1 MSQWQ
6 ALKQHPDL
14 RVKPCS
20 AGWQMMLVS
29 WLCSLHLHPVHSAG
43 FLLGALQFTESFL
56 CLGCLSDSR
65 GAGWWTNNPG
75 SDVVPNIRL
84 KLVREHPIFVNNS
97 LGLTYPFCWGSQ
109 EQRVPGT
116 HSGRLPVFNVGFLP
130 SSVFFFCFHAFR
142 SHFPNNLLSWLVF
155 IVNVNRIYSNL
166 SQRIASV
173 GLALDQ
179 LCDHLSWCMVDLEGP
194 TGGITNP

>member
-1 MSQWQ
+1 MTGFKAASRSQGP
-6 ALKQHPDL
+6 ALLCWLADDVSVL
-14 RVKPCS
+14 VVFSSFASS
-20 AGWQMMLVS
+20 AFCRLLTW
-29 WLCSLHLHPVHSAG
+29 SASV
-43 FLLGALQFTESFL
+43 LPESFL

-84 KLVREHPIFVNNS
+84 KLVREHPIFVNDS
-97 LGLTYPFCWGSQ
+97 LGLTYPFCWGGQ
-109 EQRVPGT
+109 VQRVPGT
-116 HSGRLPVFNVGFLP
+116 HGGRLPVFNVGFLP
-130 SSVFFFCFHAFR
+130 SSVFFFCFNAFR
-142 SHFPNNLLSWLVF
+142 SHFLLSWLVF